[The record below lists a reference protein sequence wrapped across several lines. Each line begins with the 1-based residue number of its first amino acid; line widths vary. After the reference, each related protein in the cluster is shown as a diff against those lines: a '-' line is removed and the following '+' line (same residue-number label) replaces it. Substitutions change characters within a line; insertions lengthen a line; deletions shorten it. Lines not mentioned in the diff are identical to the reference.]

1 MNRFLATLCFV
12 LLTTAHGRSKDGDA
26 GRAAAAPKVPLALTS
41 SGAVSLGSY
50 QAGYHYYAV
59 EFLKLNKHLFDVK
72 VVTGASAGAINA
84 LLTVM
89 ALADTTCVV
98 DTQSVFYRAWLPIG
112 IKQLMGS
119 TNPLGIVN
127 RDSMDAIE
135 DPMIEDQLRG
145 IAEKGTPARL
155 DLVLAVTGTKTRPYL
170 ERLGNLAIPRVKDR
184 FVIKV
189 DKEPGKAL
197 RLRNYCY
204 QDLNVSQT
212 ILPFGAIPD
221 KDILKGI
228 VYSSS
233 AFPGAFAPYDK
244 LPMRAVNTAVIND
257 RLSEPIDWGT
267 PALWKR
273 LSRIP
278 EADSIHPAYLDG
290 GIFDNEPIRLAHM
303 LATHGLRRKQ
313 GEVRWKRSLNRR
325 RTAIADSSMM
335 YAYLS
340 PGNTRYP
347 QLGTDDSAAAA
358 SLPGLFLKAGPAM
371 IAASRRNELFTL
383 LEENDKLG
391 ERMFLTEN
399 HAVPMSGYM
408 GNFFGFLERDFR
420 MFDFYLGMYDAE
432 RNLRQITRPGSY
444 LRRTVGK
451 REVHFP
457 AITYY
462 WPGDEQPE
470 KAGFLAR
477 TLLGRQYKQ
486 GPAQQAVQQRYV
498 ERKAAPVPGTGIEP
512 LKVRGEHLLLKSV
525 LDSIY
530 VRVETTEEAP
540 SRLPAIR
547 PDSTL
552 LMRCDRNFVV
562 LLQTSVDR
570 LWARWLCAVTN
581 RGSVHAVGGTYDSLT
596 ENMWREKLTVDSLP
610 PRVVAG
616 NDTIRYRRRFAH
628 VADLT
633 GRGSEED
640 ALIYLLQEYR
650 FSYRSVGSGPL
661 SGDQLAQA
669 MLKGFSYFTF
679 NGIRNTP
686 MESNLVKYVLLPTG
700 AQRALDQY
708 YYLPKLV
715 NFFGTYRAGSG
726 EGGWELGFA
735 PRLFRIPAGQSR
747 LLSRL
752 HLSAAYFGSHQALYG
767 TAGLD
772 FSLYSIDRTAE
783 FAWYNPA
790 RFLYSGPILQPT
802 ITAALLYGNRRG
814 RDVGGRGL
822 VGCTGVALGYTVSLF
837 ELLQFGLGYERY
849 VRTRDVSFGSWD
861 ELRESGAVFRDEGN
875 HRFLFKAGI
884 MLTSRDFTWLG
895 TLRR

>member
-1 MNRFLATLCFV
+1 MNRVLTALCIV
-12 LLTTAHGRSKDGDA
+12 VLTTAHAGAKDKEA
-26 GRAAAAPKVPLALTS
+26 GLAAAAPRVPLALTS

-145 IAEKGTPARL
+145 IAEKGTPSRL

-189 DKEPGKAL
+189 DKDPGGAL
-197 RLRNYCY
+197 RFRNYCY
-204 QDLNVSQT
+204 EDLNVSQT
-212 ILPFGAIPD
+212 ILPFGALPD
-221 KDILKGI
+221 KEILKGI

-244 LPMRAVNTAVIND
+244 LPMRAVNTHVLGKSRA
-257 RLSEPIDWGT
+257 EAIDWGA
-267 PALWKR
+267 PGLWER
-273 LSRIP
+273 LSGVP

-313 GEVRWKRSLNRR
+313 GEVRWKRSLNRSR
-325 RTAIADSSMM
+325 GTIADSSMM

-347 QLGTDDSAAAA
+347 RLGTDDSAAAA
-358 SLPGLFLKAGPAM
+358 SLPGLFLKAGPTM

-432 RNLRQITRPGSY
+432 RNLRKITQPGSY
-444 LRRTVGK
+444 LRRTVGR

-462 WPGDEQPE
+462 WPGDEEPE
-470 KAGFLAR
+470 RAGFLAR

-486 GPAQQAVQQRYV
+486 GPARQAAQRQYV

-512 LKVRGEHLLLKSV
+512 LKVRGEHLLLKSL

-530 VRVETTEEAP
+530 ARVESGEEAS
-540 SRLPAIR
+540 SRPAAVR

-552 LMRCDRNFVV
+552 LARCDRNFVV

-570 LWARWLCAVTN
+570 LWARWLCAVTD

-596 ENMWREKLTVDSLP
+596 ENMWRERLTADSLP
-610 PRVVAG
+610 PRVAAG
-616 NDTIRYRRRFAH
+616 NDTVKYRRRFAH

-650 FSYRSVGSGPL
+650 FSYRTVGSGPL

-669 MLKGFSYFTF
+669 MLRQFSYFTF

-686 MESNLVKYVLLPTG
+686 IQSGLTKYALLPTG

-726 EGGWELGFA
+726 EGGWELGLA
-735 PRLFRIPAGQSR
+735 PRLFRLPAGQSR
-747 LLSRL
+747 ILGRFRLST
-752 HLSAAYFGSHQALYG
+752 AYFGSIKALYG
-767 TAGLD
+767 TAGFD
-772 FSLYSIDRTAE
+772 FSMYSIDRTAE
-783 FAWYNPA
+783 FAWFNPA
-790 RFLYSGPILQPT
+790 RILYSGSILQPAV
-802 ITAALLYGNRRG
+802 TASILFGNRRG
-814 RDVGGRGL
+814 RDFGGQGL
-822 VGCTGVALGYTVSLF
+822 VRCTGLALGYTVSLF

-861 ELRESGAVFRDEGN
+861 EFKESGAVFRDNGE

-895 TLRR
+895 RLRR